1 MQTVDLMVRRIRQQL
16 RSDSPGAMETLF
28 VNYPTVWADPEAWAK
43 IRPLIAMRY
52 GYEQAMVDKRLEA
65 YITKRKQ
72 DIIQH
77 DRELES
83 VLPTTGLLADYIEY
97 TQGQESPTAYH
108 VLCFLCLLGA
118 AVRANA
124 WVEQRRYKL
133 YPSLPV
139 LLVGPSGEVKKN
151 AAIRMAKGLVDKA
164 IPKRLNVVN
173 KGTERGIILAMK
185 RPPHAVTLIAP
196 EFSQTFSKQRH
207 MADIEKFIT
216 QLLDHEEYADVTEM
230 HDAQRLPDG
239 YFFTVLGGSNMSW
252 LRKLPTDALTGG
264 FLPRFFI
271 VNREKRRDVVATPS
285 AEPAGLQKKLCV
297 AIHAVVNGARGEV
310 RKSATA
316 SAFYERYYTAH
327 ALAPKPTDNWQS
339 YQNRRHNRVL
349 LMGMLLGLCQGRMTI
364 EIEDMRR
371 AALMLDSLDM
381 GVREVFEELGLTRVG
396 EVRMAVLDLVNRA
409 SEGMSRDAVLRLL
422 TRRYDKRDIEQQLS
436 NLLSSGEVRRGPAPG
451 RLGQVRYWP
460 VRR

>member
-1 MQTVDLMVRRIRQQL
+1 
-16 RSDSPGAMETLF
+16 MEGLF

-43 IRPLIAMRY
+43 VRPLIAMRY
-52 GYEQAMVDKRLEA
+52 GHSQDIVDKRLEA
-65 YITKRKQ
+65 YVHRRTQAIVY
-72 DIIQH
+72 H
-77 DRELES
+77 DKDLES
-83 VLPTTGLLADYIEY
+83 VLPTTGLLADYVQY
-97 TQGQESPTAYH
+97 TQGQESPLAYH

-139 LLVGPSGEVKKN
+139 LLVGPSGEVKKG
-151 AAIRMAKGLVDKA
+151 ASMRMARSMIDKA
-164 IPKRLNVVN
+164 MPKRLCVVN
-173 KGTERGIILAMK
+173 KGTERGIILAM
-185 RPPHAVTLIAP
+185 RRVPHAVTLIAP

-285 AEPAGLQKKLCV
+285 AEPAGLQKKLYLE
-297 AIHAVVNGARGEV
+297 IRTLVNGAKGEI
-310 RKSATA
+310 RKSAEA
-316 SAFYERYYTAH
+316 STFYERYYTAH

-349 LMGMLLGLCQGRMTI
+349 MMSMLLGLCQGRMQI
-364 EIEDMRR
+364 EIEDMRH
-371 AALMLDSLDM
+371 AALMLDSLDV

-396 EVRMAVLDLVNRA
+396 EVRMAVLDLVNR
-409 SEGMSRDAVLRLL
+409 STEGMGRDAVLRLL
-422 TRRYDKRDIEQQLS
+422 TRRYDKKDIEQQLQ